1 MATHSQIQN
10 GFVAGSERK
19 PTNCAFLFLFLAFLI
34 AMVVCSV
41 IGFVKGDPHTLIA
54 GVDSDGRICG
64 YSDGVTK
71 FPNIYYFLLKDHR
84 LAAGATCVKSCPT
97 TDGNDVL
104 ACAPTTILK
113 NMKDM
118 KDDCT
123 ARTPYATQEI
133 LGYCV
138 PVAADTFA

>member
-1 MATHSQIQN
+1 MSTHSQIQN

-54 GVDSDGRICG
+54 GVDSEGRICG
-64 YSDGVTK
+64 QSDGVTE
-71 FPNIYYFLLKDHR
+71 FPNLYYFLLADSR
-84 LAAGATCVKSCPT
+84 LAAGAACVQSCPT
-97 TDGNDVL
+97 TDATGPL
-104 ACAPTTILK
+104 ACASTTAL
-113 NMKDM
+113 NGG
-118 KDDCT
+118 CT
-123 ARTPYATQEI
+123 ITRGYATQEI

-138 PVAADTFA
+138 PVSADTFGAAA

>member
-19 PTNCAFLFLFLAFLI
+19 PTNCACLFLFLAFLI

-64 YSDGVTK
+64 YSNEVTK
-71 FPNIYYFLLKDHR
+71 YPNIYYFLLEDQR
-84 LAAGATCVKSCPT
+84 LAAGAACVRSCPT
-97 TDGNDVL
+97 TDDNDVL
-104 ACAPTTILK
+104 ACAPTKALDR
-113 NMKDM
+113 N
-118 KDDCT
+118 CT

-138 PVAADTFA
+138 PVAADAFAEAY